1 MKMGFRITCGRAITV
16 LAAAALWPASA
27 RADRRAYAV
36 TYEAVTAA
44 EGGLDVELWNT
55 YSDEGEV
62 LNGAPAKGYRGMLEL
77 EYGIT
82 SRWDVALYNILD
94 VSSET
99 NTTGYGGFRVETRY
113 RVVQPGRWFVD
124 PVIYLEYQF
133 LRHGDAR
140 HKAELKLI
148 VSKDVG
154 PWNVALN
161 AAAEVERLVDGGWV
175 PETEYAAG
183 VSRELLGPT
192 LKLGVEAFGKA
203 EKPPDEET
211 EAFLWVGPALS
222 WATGLSGPMHGLWV
236 TLGAGK
242 GIAGASKSWYATAVA
257 AFQF

>member
-1 MKMGFRITCGRAITV
+1 MHFNIIMSRAV
-16 LAAAALWPASA
+16 AALALASLWPASA
-27 RADRRAYAV
+27 RADRRAYAA
-36 TYEAVTAA
+36 TYEAVTAPQG
-44 EGGLDVELWNT
+44 ELDVELWNT

-99 NTTGYGGFRVETRY
+99 GTTGYGGFKVETRY
-113 RVVQPGRWFVD
+113 RVVQPRTWFVD

-133 LRHGDAR
+133 LRHGDAS
-140 HKAELKLI
+140 HKAEIKLI
-148 VSKDVG
+148 VAKDIG
-154 PWNVALN
+154 AWNVAVN
-161 AAAEVERLVDGGWV
+161 GAAEVEHGDGGYV

-183 VSRELLGPT
+183 VSRELLGPA

-203 EKPPDEET
+203 EKPPGAAT
-211 EAFLWVGPALS
+211 EAFLWAGPALS
-222 WATGLSGPMHGLWV
+222 WATGLSGAMHGMWV
-236 TLGAGK
+236 TVGAGK
-242 GIAGASKSWYATAVA
+242 GIAGASKSWYATAIA